1 MYQKPTSSN
10 PRFSFYYLHSYVWCI
25 EWCAAFHTTLLPLLN
40 KMSSMSHPEH
50 TVISLSYLIAF
61 IVTWHTYTHTHTH
74 TAGAVLCSVQ
84 EWVPAPRVCFNDN
97 KHRFPERSPLVKNKR
112 LQKTFFFSPRFFSF
126 SFMKS
131 PTWHWDKQTIT
142 FNYWQFMVG
151 GGRKK
156 MKEKKRDKRETDRL
170 TFWQAIKHKKTNGTN
185 YNWCGLGWSVLLMQ
199 GLLLIFNFFFL
210 QLCLYSDSLP
220 CLFSDCERAAI
231 RVYKSTITL
240 IRTEVFH
247 RSNRAA
253 LLMIC
258 PTQNQIKALSTCL

>member
-1 MYQKPTSSN
+1 MVRKWVRPGSAAGKHSIITRPSLMYQKPMSSN

-112 LQKTFFFSPRFFSF
+112 LQKTFFFF
-126 SFMKS
+126 
-131 PTWHWDKQTIT
+131 PT
-142 FNYWQFMVG
+142 
-151 GGRKK
+151 
-156 MKEKKRDKRETDRL
+156 
-170 TFWQAIKHKKTNGTN
+170 
-185 YNWCGLGWSVLLMQ
+185 
-199 GLLLIFNFFFL
+199 FFF
-210 QLCLYSDSLP
+210 
-220 CLFSDCERAAI
+220 FFFH
-231 RVYKSTITL
+231 
-240 IRTEVFH
+240 EVTH
-247 RSNRAA
+247 LA
-253 LLMIC
+253 LR
-258 PTQNQIKALSTCL
+258 QADNNF

>member
-61 IVTWHTYTHTHTH
+61 IVTWHTHTHTHTH
-74 TAGAVLCSVQ
+74 TQRARYCAVFRSEYLHRGCALTTTSTASRNVHH
-84 EWVPAPRVCFNDN
+84 WLKTNDYR
-97 KHRFPERSPLVKNKR
+97 KL
-112 LQKTFFFSPRFFSF
+112 FFFSPRFFSF

-151 GGRKK
+151 GGG
-156 MKEKKRDKRETDRL
+156 EKKWKKKNATRGKQIGWHFGRQSSIKRLMAPITTDVGWVDL
-170 TFWQAIKHKKTNGTN
+170 CFLCKACFWF
-185 YNWCGLGWSVLLMQ
+185 
-199 GLLLIFNFFFL
+199 LIFFPPIVSL
-210 QLCLYSDSLP
+210 QWLTAMSFQRLWES
-220 CLFSDCERAAI
+220 
-231 RVYKSTITL
+231 
-240 IRTEVFH
+240 
-247 RSNRAA
+247 SN
-253 LLMIC
+253 
-258 PTQNQIKALSTCL
+258 